1 MHDADLAL
9 WTLARAIPGATRVF
23 HQHDLDFC
31 TGGRQTLRDAALA
44 KGLDVGL
51 LEAELDAIKP
61 GAMREVNWARASTP
75 ALVEHILERYHA
87 RHRAVLPDLEQRA
100 EEVEASHA
108 AHPACPHGLAH
119 HLRRIHHALN
129 RHMRQQEDVLFPL
142 IAEGLAS
149 QATDALDAMRQAH
162 RHLADLLTTLATL
175 TDGFTP
181 PDEAPADWRA
191 LYVGARSLKE
201 DLMEHLY
208 LENQVLFER
217 R

>member
-1 MHDADLAL
+1 M
-9 WTLARAIPGATRVF
+9 
-23 HQHDLDFC
+23 
-31 TGGRQTLRDAALA
+31 
-44 KGLDVGL
+44 
-51 LEAELDAIKP
+51 
-61 GAMREVNWARASTP
+61 STP
-75 ALVEHILERYHA
+75 S
-87 RHRAVLPDLEQRA
+87 LPAQT
-100 EEVEASHA
+100 
-108 AHPACPHGLAH
+108 
-119 HLRRIHHALN
+119 
-129 RHMRQQEDVLFPL
+129 
-142 IAEGLAS
+142 S
-149 QATDALDAMRQAH
+149 QATDHGLDTWRQLHIDQQPTWSEHEDFESTIAELNSVPPLVFAGEVDAMRQAH